1 MDKCPKCGNKLSRS
15 DILCTRCGALVENLQ
30 HRFGAQLPAE
40 PPKPIVPE
48 PPAATPEPPAVM
60 PAQEA
65 PSSAPEAATNESFTS
80 YSAPIIPP
88 VPLKDSATQQDNKK
102 YLELSEVEEP
112 KEAAEPSVVPA
123 SEPLVE
129 PVATVEEPQPEAQQH
144 YRTNHD
150 DEDYILHKP
159 EKRPVLLTAFFWV
172 LLGLALFVGF
182 FILNRHVM
190 SAYGSYPAFV
200 YKITDGKINLD
211 TGASV
216 ESSIAISVSK
226 AQTEEGEPA
235 HRFDVSAIGGTSV
248 RLLPLG
254 NVYDMEGGSLSIVV
268 PDEALAT
275 ALSVVSFDDTYMIDN
290 VSMIITAFSQD
301 YTHSLEPL
309 ELSLLDAVYERS
321 APGQDYENT
330 YNQDV
335 TISLTVAQGTS
346 VYVNNDN
353 YTEKINETG
362 QLSLSMPLNPGE
374 NHFIV
379 DVVQPGRK
387 SIRESF
393 TVVRELREIALQ
405 PGTEFLQVF
414 ESAFECGGT
423 TEPGAKV
430 TATIGEAV
438 FEATAKDN
446 GKFTIECEL
455 EEYGLH
461 EIALLATAEGMT
473 DGKSVIEA
481 ERLPEQN
488 AFMKQAKKTE
498 PADLI
503 SNFESLAGKA
513 IQVTGRIE
521 VPYTN
526 AHTTTFVLISGIDR
540 LECRYHGNKKLEAGK
555 SYKLYGMP
563 LAEGDIFYV
572 MFVG

>member
-15 DILCTRCGALVENLQ
+15 DILCTRCGALVENLH
-30 HRFGAQLPAE
+30 HRFGAQPPE
-40 PPKPIVPE
+40 GPPKPIVP
-48 PPAATPEPPAVM
+48 ATPEPPSAPAEPPAVI
-60 PAQEA
+60 PAQYA
-65 PSSAPEAATNESFTS
+65 PPSSEHKPSNSESFTS

-88 VPLKDSATQQDNKK
+88 VRLKDSASQQYNKK
-102 YLELSEVEEP
+102 YLELREVEEP
-112 KEAAEPSVVPA
+112 KAAAEPP
-123 SEPLVE
+123 VE
-129 PVATVEEPQPEAQQH
+129 PAPSAEETQTEARQH
-144 YRTNHD
+144 YRSASD
-150 DEDYILHKP
+150 DEDFILHKP
-159 EKRPVLLTAFFWV
+159 DKRPVLLTAFFWV

-182 FILNRHVM
+182 FVLNRHVM

-200 YKITDGKINLD
+200 YQLTDGRLNLD
-211 TGASV
+211 TAASV
-216 ESSIAISVSK
+216 ESSIEISVSK

-235 HRFDVSAIGGTSV
+235 HRFDVSAIGGTTV
-248 RLLPLG
+248 RLLPLE
-254 NVYDMEGGSLSIVV
+254 NVYEMEGGSLSIVV

-275 ALSVVSFDDTYMIDN
+275 ALSIVSFEDTYMIDN
-290 VSMIITAFSQD
+290 ASMIITAFAQD
-301 YTHSLEPL
+301 YTLSLEPL
-309 ELSLLDAVYERS
+309 ELSLLDAVYVRS
-321 APGQDYENT
+321 TPGQDYETT
-330 YNQDV
+330 YNHDV
-335 TISLTVAQGTS
+335 PISLTVAAGTS
-346 VYVNNDN
+346 VYVNNEN
-353 YTEKINETG
+353 YTEKIDETG
-362 QLSLSMPLNPGE
+362 RLSLSMPLNPGE

-430 TATIGEAV
+430 TATIGDAV
-438 FEATAKDN
+438 FEATAKEN
-446 GKFTIECEL
+446 GKFTIACKL

-461 EIALLATAEGMT
+461 EIALLATAQGMA
-473 DGKSVIEA
+473 DGKAVIKV

-488 AFMKQAKKTE
+488 AFIKQAKKTE

-513 IQVTGRIE
+513 IAVTGRIE

-572 MFVG
+572 MFIG

>member
-15 DILCTRCGALVENLQ
+15 DILCTRCGALLENL
-30 HRFGAQLPAE
+30 RFGAPPPAE
-40 PPKPIVPE
+40 PQKPKDVPVTPKPPTS
-48 PPAATPEPPAVM
+48 PPV
-60 PAQEA
+60 QEA
-65 PSSAPEAATNESFTS
+65 PPSVPTETAPKETFTS

-88 VPLKDSATQQDNKK
+88 ARLKDSTAQQNNTDNKK
-102 YLELSEVEEP
+102 KFLELSEVDKAATDAAPTVEP
-112 KEAAEPSVVPA
+112 AAETDTPQAIPETMQNYRA
-123 SEPLVE
+123 AYEDEP
-129 PVATVEEPQPEAQQH
+129 
-144 YRTNHD
+144 
-150 DEDYILHKP
+150 EDYILQQP

-182 FILNRHVM
+182 FVLNRHVM

-200 YKITDGKINLD
+200 YQITDGKISLD
-211 TGASV
+211 TDASV
-216 ESSIAISVSK
+216 EKSIEITVSE
-226 AQTEEGEPA
+226 AQTEDGEPA
-235 HRFDVSAIGGTSV
+235 HRFEVSAIGGTSV

-254 NVYDMEGGSLSIVV
+254 DVYDMEGGSASFVV
-268 PDEALAT
+268 PDEALAK
-275 ALSVVSFDDTYMIDN
+275 ALGVISFEDTYVIDN
-290 VSMIITAFSQD
+290 ASMIISVFSQD
-301 YTHSLEPL
+301 YTRSLEPL
-309 ELSLLDAVYERS
+309 NLSLLDAVYVRE
-321 APGQDYENT
+321 PGQDYAST
-330 YNQDV
+330 FDDSI
-335 TISLTVAQGTS
+335 TISVTVAQGTS

-353 YTEKINETG
+353 QTEQIDEIG
-362 QLSLSMPLNPGE
+362 HLSLSLPLIPGE
-374 NHFIV
+374 NHFLV

-393 TVVRELREIALQ
+393 TVVRELKEIVLQ
-405 PGTEFLQVF
+405 PGTDFLRIF
-414 ESAFECGGT
+414 ENAFECGGT
-423 TEPGAKV
+423 TQPGATV

-438 FEATAKDN
+438 FEAKAKDN
-446 GKFTIECEL
+446 GKFTIECTL

-473 DGKSVIEA
+473 DGNAVIEV

-488 AFMKQAKKTE
+488 AFMKEAKKTE

-513 IQVTGRIE
+513 IQVIGRIE
-521 VPYTN
+521 APYTN

-540 LECRYHGNKKLEAGK
+540 LECRYHGSKKLEAGK